1 MSDINNNENLDKVIN
16 KVELSEEDK
25 EREKEIRDEQKILAR
40 NAWHLARYY
49 IEHDYEIEFQEQEKF
64 DIGDFLICS
73 EVYPNLKE
81 DDRKKFIRQYAILEK
96 ATKNVTARTLVAT
109 RIHGQGF
116 FHAVFGTSVGK
127 YLLFLAVMTV
137 TFLSLLIINIVTD
150 NILPSVLIPFSA
162 AGLGTCVFLLRI
174 TQEKLSTRQFD
185 PAFIP
190 SQLIRLSL
198 GILAGG
204 SIVLFPDLVASSVAT
219 TANKIPEHS
228 SLFSNIS
235 IEQGTLAFVLGYA
248 VDIFY
253 SLLDNIGGK
262 IK

>member
-1 MSDINNNENLDKVIN
+1 MSTIDNNEELEKEQEKEIN
-16 KVELSEEDK
+16 KKEMSEEDK
-25 EREKEIRDEQKILAR
+25 ERAKEIRKEQKILAT

-49 IEHDYEIEFQEQEKF
+49 IEHNQEIEFREKKKF

-73 EVYPNLKE
+73 ENYPDLEEEK
-81 DDRKKFIRQYAILEK
+81 RKAFIRQYAILEK

-127 YLLFLAVMTV
+127 YLLFLAVITII
-137 TFLSLLIINIVTD
+137 FLSLLIVNIVTD
-150 NILPSVLIPFSA
+150 NILPTILIPFSA

-204 SIVLFPDLVASSVAT
+204 SIVLFPDLLAPVSSDGGES
-219 TANKIPEHS
+219 N
-228 SLFSNIS
+228 LFSTIS
-235 IEQGTLAFVLGYA
+235 IEQGTLAFILGYA

>member
-1 MSDINNNENLDKVIN
+1 MNFINVEEFDKEEEKEI
-16 KVELSEEDK
+16 KKEELSEEDK
-25 EREKEIRDEQKILAR
+25 KRAKEIKEEQKILAT

-49 IEHDYEIEFQEQEKF
+49 IEHDYEIEIKEKEKEEF
-64 DIGDFLICS
+64 DIGDFLVCS
-73 EVYPNLKE
+73 ELYPNLE
-81 DDRKKFIRQYAILEK
+81 ENQRKAFIRQYAILEK

-116 FHAVFGTSVGK
+116 FHAIFGTSVGK
-127 YLLFLAVMTV
+127 YLLFLAIITV
-137 TFLSLLIINIVTD
+137 TFLSLLIVNIVTE
-150 NILPSVLIPFSA
+150 NILPTILIPFLA

-204 SIVLFPDLVASSVAT
+204 SIVLFPDLLTPLPSDGGES
-219 TANKIPEHS
+219 N
-228 SLFSNIS
+228 LFSNIS

>member
-1 MSDINNNENLDKVIN
+1 
-16 KVELSEEDK
+16 
-25 EREKEIRDEQKILAR
+25 
-40 NAWHLARYY
+40 
-49 IEHDYEIEFQEQEKF
+49 
-64 DIGDFLICS
+64 
-73 EVYPNLKE
+73 
-81 DDRKKFIRQYAILEK
+81 
-96 ATKNVTARTLVAT
+96 VAT

-116 FHAVFGTSVGK
+116 LHAVFGTSVGK
-127 YLLFLAVMTV
+127 YLLFLAIVTV
-137 TFLSLLIINIVTD
+137 TFLSLLIVNIVTD
-150 NILPSVLIPFSA
+150 NILPTVLIPFLA

-204 SIVLFPDLVASSVAT
+204 SIVLFPDLLTPDSEGS
-219 TANKIPEHS
+219 N
-228 SLFSNIS
+228 LFANIS
-235 IEQGTLAFVLGYA
+235 IEQGTLAFILGYA

-262 IK
+262 VK

>member
-1 MSDINNNENLDKVIN
+1 MSDINNQE
-16 KVELSEEDK
+16 EMSEADR
-25 EREKEIRDEQKILAR
+25 ERAKEIRDEQKILAR

-49 IEHDYEIEFQEQEKF
+49 IEHDQDIEFREKGKF

-73 EVYPNLKE
+73 EEYPDLEEEKRKE
-81 DDRKKFIRQYAILEK
+81 FIRQYAILEK

-127 YLLFLAVMTV
+127 YLLFLAVVTI
-137 TFLSLLIINIVTD
+137 TFLSLLIVNIVTD
-150 NILPSVLIPFSA
+150 NILPTVLIPFLA

-204 SIVLFPDLVASSVAT
+204 SLVLFPDLLASSAT
-219 TANKIPEHS
+219 TANES
-228 SLFSNIS
+228 SSNNLFANIS
-235 IEQGTLAFVLGYA
+235 IEQGTLAFILGYA

>member
-1 MSDINNNENLDKVIN
+1 MSTTYN
-16 KVELSEEDK
+16 KKALEKEQKKEISEEDK
-25 EREKEIRDEQKILAR
+25 ERAEEIKKEQKILAT

-49 IEHDYEIEFQEQEKF
+49 IEHADEVELIKEEKI

-73 EVYPNLKE
+73 EVYPNLEEEKRKE
-81 DDRKKFIRQYAILEK
+81 FIRKYAILEK

-109 RIHGQGF
+109 RIYGQGF

-127 YLLFLAVMTV
+127 YLLFLALMTIM
-137 TFLSLLIINIVTD
+137 FLSLLIINIVTD
-150 NILPSVLIPFSA
+150 DILPTILIPFSA

-185 PAFIP
+185 PAYIP

-204 SIVLFPDLVASSVAT
+204 SIVFFPDLLNHVSTNGGEINRFA
-219 TANKIPEHS
+219 
-228 SLFSNIS
+228 NIS
-235 IEQGTLAFVLGYA
+235 IEQGTSAFILGYA

-262 IK
+262 VK

>member
-1 MSDINNNENLDKVIN
+1 
-16 KVELSEEDK
+16 
-25 EREKEIRDEQKILAR
+25 
-40 NAWHLARYY
+40 LARYY
-49 IEHDYEIEFQEQEKF
+49 IEHDHEIEFQEKKNF

-73 EVYPNLKE
+73 EEYPDLKE
-81 DDRKKFIRQYAILEK
+81 EKRKEFIRQYAILEK

-127 YLLFLAVMTV
+127 YLLFLAVITII
-137 TFLSLLIINIVTD
+137 FLSLLIVNIVTD
-150 NILPSVLIPFSA
+150 NILPTILIPFSA

-204 SIVLFPDLVASSVAT
+204 SIVLFPDLLTPVPPDGGESSMFAT
-219 TANKIPEHS
+219 
-228 SLFSNIS
+228 IS
-235 IEQGTLAFVLGYA
+235 IEQGTLAFILGYA

>member
-1 MSDINNNENLDKVIN
+1 MSTIDINEALEREQKQKI
-16 KVELSEEDK
+16 SEEDK
-25 EREKEIRDEQKILAR
+25 KRAEEIKMEQQILAT
-40 NAWHLARYY
+40 NAWHLGRYY
-49 IEHDYEIEFQEQEKF
+49 IEHDQDIESLKDKDF
-64 DIGDFLICS
+64 DIGDFLISS
-73 EVYPNLKE
+73 ELYPNLEEEK
-81 DDRKKFIRQYAILEK
+81 RKKFIRQYAILEK

-127 YLLFLAVMTV
+127 YLLFLAMMTIM
-137 TFLSLLIINIVTD
+137 FLSLLIINIVTD
-150 NILPSVLIPFSA
+150 NILPTILIPFLA

-204 SIVLFPDLVASSVAT
+204 SIVLFPDLLTSAT
-219 TANKIPEHS
+219 TTNESGS
-228 SLFSNIS
+228 SNLFSNIS

>member
-1 MSDINNNENLDKVIN
+1 MSTTDNSEELKREKDIK
-16 KVELSEEDK
+16 KELSKEDK
-25 EREKEIRDEQKILAR
+25 KRAEDIKKEQNILAT

-49 IEHDYEIEFQEQEKF
+49 IEHEQNIVSLEGKSF
-64 DIGDFLICS
+64 DIGDFLISS
-73 EVYPNLKE
+73 ELYPNLEEEKRKE
-81 DDRKKFIRQYAILEK
+81 FIRQYAILEQ
-96 ATKNVTARTLVAT
+96 ATENVTARTLVAT

-116 FHAVFGTSVGK
+116 FHAIFGTSVGK
-127 YLLFLAVMTV
+127 YLLFLGVITII
-137 TFLSLLIINIVTD
+137 FLSLLIINIVTD
-150 NILPSVLIPFSA
+150 DILPTILIPFLA

-204 SIVLFPDLVASSVAT
+204 SLVLFPDLLTPAT
-219 TANKIPEHS
+219 SDGGGKSDMIN
-228 SLFSNIS
+228 NIS
-235 IEQGTLAFVLGYA
+235 IGQGTLAFIFGYA

-253 SLLDNIGGK
+253 SLLDNIGSK

>member
-1 MSDINNNENLDKVIN
+1 MNTVDNNG
-16 KVELSEEDK
+16 ELEKET
-25 EREKEIRDEQKILAR
+25 EREKEIKSEQNILAT
-40 NAWHLARYY
+40 NAWHLARYF
-49 IEHDYEIEFQEQEKF
+49 IEHNYEIEFQNKQDF
-64 DIGDFLICS
+64 DIGEFLVCS
-73 EVYPNLKE
+73 EVYPNLEDEKRKE
-81 DDRKKFIRQYAILEK
+81 FIRQYALLEK
-96 ATKNVTARTLVAT
+96 VTRNVTARTLVAT
-109 RIHGQGF
+109 RIHGKGF

-127 YLLFLAVMTV
+127 YLLFLAIITLFFV
-137 TFLSLLIINIVTD
+137 SLLIVNIVTD
-150 NILPSVLIPFSA
+150 DILPTVLIPFLA
-162 AGLGTCVFLLRI
+162 AGLGTCVFLLRV

-204 SIVLFPDLVASSVAT
+204 SLVLFPDLLASSAT
-219 TANKIPEHS
+219 TANEAS
-228 SLFSNIS
+228 STTNNLFSNIT

-262 IK
+262 VK